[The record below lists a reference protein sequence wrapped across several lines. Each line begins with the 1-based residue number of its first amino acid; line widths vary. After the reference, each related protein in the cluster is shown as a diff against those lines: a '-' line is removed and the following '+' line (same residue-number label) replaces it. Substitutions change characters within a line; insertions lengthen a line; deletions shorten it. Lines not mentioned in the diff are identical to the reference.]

1 MKSFLMTLNV
11 SVESYFCISYLK
23 LQRSSVPFPPPD
35 LSLQDSLLQEYKLL
49 LSSTSPS
56 ASSPSPVSA
65 VRIAHSGRNGRFAVI
80 YLQTMSDV
88 ARAISATAN
97 ATTNGDSGGGILG
110 GTSAEAHVYLSE
122 DMIEE

>member
-1 MKSFLMTLNV
+1 M
-11 SVESYFCISYLK
+11 
-23 LQRSSVPFPPPD
+23 
-35 LSLQDSLLQEYKLL
+35 L

-97 ATTNGDSGGGILG
+97 ATTGAAEGGGGPGILA
-110 GTSAEAHVYLSE
+110 GTAAEAHVYLSE

>member
-1 MKSFLMTLNV
+1 M
-11 SVESYFCISYLK
+11 
-23 LQRSSVPFPPPD
+23 
-35 LSLQDSLLQEYKLL
+35 L
-49 LSSTSPS
+49 LSSTLPS
-56 ASSPSPVSA
+56 ASSPTPVSA

-97 ATTNGDSGGGILG
+97 ATTAGDCGAGILA
-110 GTSAEAHVYLSE
+110 GTAAEAHVYLSE

>member
-1 MKSFLMTLNV
+1 M
-11 SVESYFCISYLK
+11 
-23 LQRSSVPFPPPD
+23 
-35 LSLQDSLLQEYKLL
+35 L
-49 LSSTSPS
+49 LSSTLPT
-56 ASSPSPVSA
+56 ASSPTPVSA

-80 YLQTMSDV
+80 YLQTMSEV

-97 ATTNGDSGGGILG
+97 ATTAGDSGGGKGILA

>member
-1 MKSFLMTLNV
+1 M
-11 SVESYFCISYLK
+11 
-23 LQRSSVPFPPPD
+23 
-35 LSLQDSLLQEYKLL
+35 L
-49 LSSTSPS
+49 LSSTLPS
-56 ASSPSPVSA
+56 ASSPTPVSA

-97 ATTNGDSGGGILG
+97 ATTAGDSGDRGILR
-110 GTSAEAHVYLSE
+110 GTTAEAHVYLSE

>member
-1 MKSFLMTLNV
+1 M
-11 SVESYFCISYLK
+11 YFFFK
-23 LQRSSVPFPPPD
+23 LAKVKCSLSSPD